1 MLLPRHVFQA
11 LRVHGTMEN
20 IAMAR
25 IKKMESKEKGAAAKL
40 RKSLKSDLKSV
51 TVAANHISSVLEG
64 GAPQGTVFPP
74 IVGFEAHFPAPN
86 VPHTGH
92 VAQVVEH
99 HATGIEGQNVFP

>member
-25 IKKMESKEKGAAAKL
+25 IKKKESKEKGAAAKM
-40 RKSLKSDLKSV
+40 RKSLKSVK
-51 TVAANHISSVLEG
+51 VAANHIPFVLDG
-64 GAPQGTVFPP
+64 GAPQGNVFPP